1 MQQTEDGRP
10 TEPEGETGANTR
22 DALDREPGSA
32 EIVAA
37 LENNYATVQY
47 HFVQFLAEHLTDCRK
62 SLGGDLD
69 EIMIIAVL
77 GQRFIGARLAR
88 DGGDES
94 AHDRVWMSA
103 LRLSDVTGVPRE
115 SVRRKLKKLETR
127 GWVVQDPVLG
137 WRLSGSLDH
146 TQVRADL
153 GDVDRRGI
161 QRLSRL
167 LRALMPVLT
176 AARPRDGEG

>member
-1 MQQTEDGRP
+1 MQQTEDGRLTDEDGAAGP
-10 TEPEGETGANTR
+10 DRGEAAG
-22 DALDREPGSA
+22 REMT
-32 EIVAA
+32 AA
-37 LENNYATVQY
+37 AIAAVLERNYAVVQY

-62 SLGGDLD
+62 SVGGDLD
-69 EIMIIAVL
+69 EVMVLAVL
-77 GQRFIGARLAR
+77 GQRMIGAHLAR
-88 DGGDES
+88 NEGDEG
-94 AHDRVWMSA
+94 ARDRVWMSA